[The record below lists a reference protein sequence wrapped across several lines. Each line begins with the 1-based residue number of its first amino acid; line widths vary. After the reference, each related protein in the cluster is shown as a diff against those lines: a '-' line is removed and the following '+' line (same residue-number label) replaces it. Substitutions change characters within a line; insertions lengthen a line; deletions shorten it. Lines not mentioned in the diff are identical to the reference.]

1 MGIIFIISES
11 MRFVSD
17 HIYFDYYKD
26 KNKIK
31 LVEFKN
37 IPEYIQNI
45 INSTNNNKIQ
55 WKYYYKQLIGGQR
68 VSSKYL

>member
-1 MGIIFIISES
+1 